1 MFDITIASIVNAL
14 GVIIGVTGT
23 IINIST
29 RLNLKKRVFIFWVV
43 SDFLLIVW
51 AFLTYE
57 FWLLAMYSIYLVI
70 ALAGLYNT
78 QRVLSQRG

>member
-29 RLNLKKRVFIFWVV
+29 RLNLKKRVFIFWVI